1 MKWFFIIMYVSAA
14 APPQPSPQITGD
26 VVGSTLMQPVLVEGA
41 YYDFGKPVRV
51 TNPRAY
57 ITTSRTECEDLR
69 REMMSED
76 AINAMTA
83 CMEFSPVYNWIGQS
97 PSPRP

>member
-1 MKWFFIIMYVSAA
+1 MKWFFIIMYLAA
-14 APPQPSPQITGD
+14 GATSEASPKVTGD
-26 VVGSTLMQPVLVEGA
+26 VVGSAVMQPVLVEGA

-57 ITTSRTECEDLR
+57 ITTSRIECEKLR

-76 AINAMTA
+76 AVSAMTA
-83 CMEFSPVYNWIGQS
+83 CMKFSPVYNWIGQS
-97 PSPRP
+97 PWPKP